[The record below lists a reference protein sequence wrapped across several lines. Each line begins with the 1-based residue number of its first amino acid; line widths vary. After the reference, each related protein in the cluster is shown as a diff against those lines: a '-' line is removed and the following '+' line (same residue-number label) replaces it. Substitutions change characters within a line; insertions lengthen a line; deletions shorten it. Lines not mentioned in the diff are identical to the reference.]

1 MDSLPCSC
9 TTRSLDKTIHSTT
22 DHTCALKP
30 RCETTD
36 TEATNDR
43 QSPVEE
49 ISVNSS
55 HRGEHNLVCLKCL
68 QLRTGSSS
76 SAEDSTNNSVC
87 ECFKVTNCTRIRDY
101 LEKGKD
107 ENYFEEFMLPKKVL
121 SKLALV
127 LGKHVAC
134 ERRRISGCRFFGGEK
149 RQPEIR
155 LRSQASK
162 CVIGVVCEVPR
173 CSST

>member
-1 MDSLPCSC
+1 M
-9 TTRSLDKTIHSTT
+9 
-22 DHTCALKP
+22 KP

-36 TEATNDR
+36 TEATSDR

-127 LGKHVAC
+127 LDIVTLQS
-134 ERRRISGCRFFGGEK
+134 ERSCCFTKAYGHYAEGTGSVLKMADVDVRF
-149 RQPEIR
+149 P
-155 LRSQASK
+155 LRGSS
-162 CVIGVVCEVPR
+162 INEVTI
-173 CSST
+173 CF